1 MTRRSAKATAGIST
15 YVIGKDKARG
25 ALRLGTVRHLPR
37 GVRREDRGDYFDVWL
52 PSLAP
57 SRQLLRWW
65 LDGEPTEARFRI
77 FTKRYRREMASSEP
91 RGTIALL
98 AAAAR
103 RMPVAIGC
111 YCDRP
116 QCHRVLLEELVR
128 NEMD

>member
-1 MTRRSAKATAGIST
+1 MTRRSARPGLST
-15 YVIGKDKARG
+15 YVIGKDQAPG

-37 GVRREDRGDYFDVWL
+37 GVKREDRSAYFDVWL

-57 SRQLLRWW
+57 SRELLRWW
-65 LDGEPTEARFRI
+65 LGGELNEARFRM
-77 FTKRYRREMASSEP
+77 FAKRYRREMDSSET

-103 RMPVAIGC
+103 HMPVAIGC

-116 QCHRVLLEELVR
+116 QCHRVLLEKLVR
-128 NEMD
+128 EAGAT